1 MRRKEDAEKRVKENV
16 RLPKLQ
22 VKEFRGDPL
31 ESGANLEVSRIN

>member
-31 ESGANLEVSRIN
+31 EWSNWYASFKR